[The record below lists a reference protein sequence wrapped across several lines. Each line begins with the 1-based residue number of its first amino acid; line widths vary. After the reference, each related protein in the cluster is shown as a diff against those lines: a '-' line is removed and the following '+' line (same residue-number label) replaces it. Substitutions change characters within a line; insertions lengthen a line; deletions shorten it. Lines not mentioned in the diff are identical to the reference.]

1 MPQTRSLPRP
11 EDPVAPASPGALPNT
26 EESTRRCPPGRC
38 ARVNAAPMAD
48 IVARCA
54 AREVR
59 TPAQYVARWTEVAV
73 VARERG
79 HLEGQAELSF
89 DRPADVDAARP
100 ALEEALCGAIAA
112 EEGCGEEPARER
124 TRELVGA
131 LDRPKPKGG
140 SGGRGKRREAACA
153 RRLAAVRDE
162 AIGHELRWNRSVEL
176 AASLELTAIEAS
188 LLSVVSM
195 FCVTGAFVCWQTRA
209 ELMDMARI
217 KTNASFAAA
226 VATLMRHGL
235 LVPVDGAPRTAWYL
249 GEGFWGGLL
258 AGEELETPVA
268 TLVRGRLRAA
278 ERQAGPRRAGQRDAV
293 RGAGAENRAAESA
306 GSGGAPSTGE
316 GASAGKA
323 DPEAGS
329 GSVENR
335 TSGAERRQDGGAE
348 AEAGNAA
355 SGVGAGVAALRD
367 RNERVTVARFVAE
380 ELADDPLR
388 AKIAARLDDF
398 FGKLGE
404 RRISRSRLRGLAAL
418 VRGDLA
424 GVRPPGP
431 VHGADTRRGSSID
444 QADPR
449 RGRCRQCG
457 GGFELPGTGGDR
469 GDGVCRACDLH
480 PRPRVPVRIDSIL
493 DGVVARLRT
502 SD

>member
-1 MPQTRSLPRP
+1 
-11 EDPVAPASPGALPNT
+11 
-26 EESTRRCPPGRC
+26 
-38 ARVNAAPMAD
+38 MAD
-48 IVARCA
+48 VVARCA

-59 TPAQYVARWTEVAV
+59 TPTQYVARWTEVAV

-79 HLEGQAELSF
+79 HLGEQTELSF
-89 DRPADVDAARP
+89 DGAGDVDAARP

-112 EEGCGEEPARER
+112 EDGCGTEPARER

-140 SGGRGKRREAACA
+140 SGGRGKRRKAACA
-153 RRLAAVRDE
+153 RRLSEVRDA

-176 AASLELTAIEAS
+176 AASLELTAIEAA

-278 ERQAGPRRAGQRDAV
+278 ERQAGPRRAGQRDVV
-293 RGAGAENRAAESA
+293 RGGGDEGRAAEPA
-306 GSGGAPSTGE
+306 GNGGAPSTGE
-316 GASAGKA
+316 VAAPGKA
-323 DPEAGS
+323 GPEAGS

-335 TSGAERRQDGGAE
+335 TSGTESQTGTAGGDRERDGNGAVPE
-348 AEAGNAA
+348 RPAA
-355 SGVGAGVAALRD
+355 SGIGAGVAALQD
-367 RNERVTVARFVAE
+367 RNERVTVAKFVAG
-380 ELADDPLR
+380 ELADDPFR
-388 AKIAARLDDF
+388 AKIAARLEDF

-404 RRISRSRLRGLAAL
+404 KRVSRSRLRGLAAL

-424 GVRPPGP
+424 GARPPGP
-431 VHGADTRRGSSID
+431 VHGADARRGSPVD
-444 QADPR
+444 QADAR

-457 GGFELPGTGGDR
+457 GDFELPGTGGDR

-480 PRPRVPVRIDSIL
+480 PRPRAPVRIDSVL

-502 SD
+502 GD

>member
-1 MPQTRSLPRP
+1 
-11 EDPVAPASPGALPNT
+11 
-26 EESTRRCPPGRC
+26 
-38 ARVNAAPMAD
+38 MAD
-48 IVARCA
+48 VVARCA

-100 ALEEALCGAIAA
+100 ALEEAVCGAIAA

-153 RRLAAVRDE
+153 RRLAEVRDQ

-195 FCVTGAFVCWQTRA
+195 FCVTGAFVCWRTRA

-226 VATLMRHGL
+226 VAMLMRHGL

-293 RGAGAENRAAESA
+293 RGAGAENRTAEPA
-306 GSGGAPSTGE
+306 GNGGAPSTGE
-316 GASAGKA
+316 VASPGKA
-323 DPEAGS
+323 EPEAGS

-335 TSGAERRQDGGAE
+335 TSGVERRQDGGAE
-348 AEAGNAA
+348 AEAGTAGDDRGRGDRDGNGAIPARPAA
-355 SGVGAGVAALRD
+355 SGVGAGVAALQD
-367 RNERVTVARFVAE
+367 RNERVTVAKFVAE

-418 VRGDLA
+418 VRGDLTGA
-424 GVRPPGP
+424 RPPGP
-431 VHGADTRRGSSID
+431 GHGPDARRGASID

-457 GGFELPGTGGDR
+457 GDFDLPGTGGDR

-480 PRPRVPVRIDSIL
+480 PRPRAPVRIDSIL